1 MSNKEKTEWFYMKD
15 RYRSKENVTVKVGG
29 SDVSLIHPRD
39 LAAYKKEL
47 DGEHQL
53 VDIEAVEKYLIKN
66 GL

>member
-1 MSNKEKTEWFYMKD
+1 MKD